1 MKTGRIFDI
10 RRFSTH
16 DGNGLRTNIFFKGC
30 PLRCAWCQNP
40 EGISPGAA
48 PVHFPNKCIGCGTCL
63 KLAKKGGVHL
73 EDGKIRLC
81 RDQIESWEAIIDA
94 CPTGALAMDSRE
106 YTVGELAHEAEKDA
120 VFYRSGGGVTIS
132 GGEPL
137 MQGEFAAGLLEA
149 LHGKGFHTAIETS
162 LYTSPE
168 TVLRVLPHLDQI
180 FADLKVFDAEQ
191 HRRCTGV
198 TNERILHNIELLLR
212 SPSRERVTIRTPLI
226 PGFTTGEGNLA
237 AIAKFLSELYPEV
250 KYELLNYNPLA
261 EAKYH
266 LVDREYCFTENPK
279 LYTKAQM
286 LAFGDIVKAHG
297 IRNLILEI

>member
-40 EGISPGAA
+40 EGIAPGAA

-63 KLAKKGGVHL
+63 KLAKKGGVYL
-73 EDGKIRLC
+73 EEGKIRLC
-81 RDQIESWEAIIDA
+81 RDQAEPWEAIIDA

-106 YTVGELAHEAEKDA
+106 YTVGELVHEAEKDA

-162 LYTSPE
+162 LYASPE

-198 TNERILHNIELLLR
+198 TNGRILHNIEFLLR
-212 SPSRERVTIRTPLI
+212 SPGRERVTIRTPLI
-226 PGFTTGEGNLA
+226 PGFTTEEENLA
-237 AIAKFLSELYPEV
+237 AIAKFLSDLYPEV

-266 LVDREYCFTENPK
+266 LVGREYCFTENPK
-279 LYTKAQM
+279 LYTKSQM
-286 LAFGDIVKAHG
+286 LAFGEIVKAHG